1 MPPSSL
7 VLVGVLTPSAGIL
20 GALLW
25 PILQRRLCL
34 SSLRVLIILIIAA
47 SIIPLYGVIGLFAP
61 RGARWGL
68 RVPAEMFVLAV
79 YFGGL
84 YGAFQSYARAL
95 YAEIIPPGEEAR
107 WYGLFSITDKVCARP
122 YGRVNR
128 RLTGSSRQSSSFIGP
143 LVVGLVADLT
153 GNIRYAFVFLVFM
166 LWAALP
172 VLVGV
177 DVERGRADARA
188 WSSCGTEELEVEV
201 DAVVDR
207 GR

>member
-1 MPPSSL
+1 M
-7 VLVGVLTPSAGIL
+7 GILTPSAGIL

-25 PILQRRLCL
+25 PILQRRLGL
-34 SSLRVLIILIIAA
+34 TSLRVLIILIIAA

-107 WYGLFSITDKVCARP
+107 WYGLFSITDKVRASFHQQD
-122 YGRVNR
+122 YTLIGG
-128 RLTGSSRQSSSFIGP
+128 LQQSSSFIGP

-153 GNIRYAFVFLVFM
+153 GNIRYAFLFLVFM

-172 VLVGV
+172 VLAGV
-177 DVERGRADARA
+177 DVERGRADAQA
-188 WSSCGTEELEVEV
+188 WSSSHRDERDEVEV
-201 DAVVDR
+201 DAVVIQDQ
-207 GR
+207 